1 MVQDFREG
9 LVTNPNMIISQ
20 LADGAKLC
28 EWDGDGFFLKAHKP
42 RECSLNQTPIKS

>member
-1 MVQDFREG
+1 MTKKSMVQDFREG

-28 EWDGDGFFLKAHKP
+28 EWDGDGFFLKLTNLESA
-42 RECSLNQTPIKS
+42 L